1 MPHEFFEKMPLELT
15 KVVWLI
21 SSACRVH
28 IVLLIVKFSFSN
40 ALILVWFFHFS
51 VDTSCPYNWKWCLQI
66 VSKSRRIITTL
77 STLFLIFYTL
87 PTVRSINNTQNH
99 CRTNY
104 NWEKRKT
111 PCNELHAI
119 RYLQEMYNI
128 IHIISRIVKVFQNFH
143 LNGDSYYWNI
153 TWI

>member
-1 MPHEFFEKMPLELT
+1 M
-15 KVVWLI
+15 V
-21 SSACRVH
+21 
-28 IVLLIVKFSFSN
+28 
-40 ALILVWFFHFS
+40 
-51 VDTSCPYNWKWCLQI
+51 
-66 VSKSRRIITTL
+66 SRRRRKIITAL
-77 STLFLIFYTL
+77 STLSSIFYTL

-128 IHIISRIVKVFQNFH
+128 IHIISRITKELFLHSRECWFISVNYYQDIIDEKEEMMSSLMLVFIGTSKNLRRFHCIANCYCINVARVKP
-143 LNGDSYYWNI
+143 
-153 TWI
+153 